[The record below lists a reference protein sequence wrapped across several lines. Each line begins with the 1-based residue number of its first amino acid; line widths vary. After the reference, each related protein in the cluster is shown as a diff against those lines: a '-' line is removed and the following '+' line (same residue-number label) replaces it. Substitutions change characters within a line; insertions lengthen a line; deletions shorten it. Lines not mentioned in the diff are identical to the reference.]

1 MTFAALGS
9 NEKMGVYA
17 AVAVLVTSIVSL
29 VNDWGGWI
37 VLPLLAS
44 IAMLLVLFQPSL
56 MPTTNL
62 PGSKGSLLLVTGLV
76 AALGWVISAVG
87 WIDWISNHIGSIDT
101 LQFLVGLIASL
112 VMAWVGWQA
121 FQGEG
126 GQFKMGMPAAGGTA
140 TMVPPPSAAPPAEPV
155 ASPSESA
162 EPRLPGGAPM
172 PPPSEPVAG
181 QPSDEV
187 RASFLRRSELSAF
200 AGARSGRVA
209 GFLAIGQHQAGQRP
223 RLRRAH
229 HRSRP
234 TPLSTGRAA

>member
-17 AVAVLVTSIVSL
+17 AAVVLVTSIWSL

-44 IAMLLVLFQPSL
+44 IGMLLVLFQPSL
-56 MPTTNL
+56 MPTTKL

-101 LQFLVGLIASL
+101 LQFLVGLVASL

-126 GQFKMGMPAAGGTA
+126 AQFKVGMPAAGGTA
-140 TMVPPPSAAPPAEPV
+140 TMVPPPAAPVEPV
-155 ASPSESA
+155 APPV
-162 EPRLPGGAPM
+162 EPVA
-172 PPPSEPVAG
+172 PPSEPMSDEMGAPGAG
-181 QPSDEV
+181 HPSDEGE
-187 RASFLRRSELSAF
+187 S
-200 AGARSGRVA
+200 
-209 GFLAIGQHQAGQRP
+209 
-223 RLRRAH
+223 
-229 HRSRP
+229 
-234 TPLSTGRAA
+234 

>member
-1 MTFAALGS
+1 MNLAALSS

-17 AVAVLVTSIVSL
+17 AVVVLVTSIWSL

-56 MPTTNL
+56 MPTTKL

-87 WIDWISNHIGSIDT
+87 WIEWISNHIGSIDT
-101 LQFLVGLIASL
+101 LQFLVGLVASL

-126 GQFKMGMPAAGGTA
+126 GQLKMGMPAAGGTA
-140 TMVPPPSAAPPAEPV
+140 TMVPPPAPPVEPTAPPV
-155 ASPSESA
+155 EPTAPTSEPMGGETGSEMGA
-162 EPRLPGGAPM
+162 PEGGA
-172 PPPSEPVAG
+172 SRE
-181 QPSDEV
+181 DE
-187 RASFLRRSELSAF
+187 S
-200 AGARSGRVA
+200 
-209 GFLAIGQHQAGQRP
+209 
-223 RLRRAH
+223 
-229 HRSRP
+229 
-234 TPLSTGRAA
+234 